1 MLKKINSLPKNFIR
15 IFLILGLVLI
25 ANHHFVAAQGV
36 KFMRDISPSEG
47 LVKPQESPYRE
58 EICLNGSWDFQPVE
72 VPAVWKTGTGIPPE
86 LTPPLPDKWEK
97 TKIKI
102 PSPWNVNEWGGGS
115 RVGKGTNSP
124 YAPGSVYYPG
134 YPRSWGRVRM
144 AWMKRSFP
152 VPPSWDSKRI
162 ILHFEA
168 VMGEFVV
175 MVNGQKVAQ
184 HFGDY
189 MPYEVDITD
198 VVRMDK
204 ANELM
209 VGVKHRR
216 LFEKTD
222 PLYKYF
228 RTTYPPGSNTADLAG
243 IWQDVYLFGL
253 SQLRVTDVF
262 VKPWVDKD
270 LLEFDVQLTN
280 QTKTEQKISVNGSI
294 KEWINKTSDDVLSAP
309 EIKWELGKNEVLKIT
324 SDVIALKPGEWKTI
338 TISTKVQEK
347 LKYWNPV
354 TPNLYTV
361 LISVGNKKQ
370 VFDCKTERFGW
381 RQLTIRGKDFYLN
394 GVRIQCF
401 GDIQHPFG
409 AYVCSRRFAWAWL
422 KMIKDFGGNAV
433 RFHAQPWP
441 RFYYD
446 LADEMGMMV
455 LDEAA
460 LFGSALNLNFGEAIT
475 WERTAHHIED
485 LILRDRNHPSVIG
498 WSTGNELF
506 AIRNYNKPAKEVAD
520 IWDAK
525 IIELA
530 KWPAVLDPTRQ
541 FITDDGDED
550 MNGNLPVWS
559 KHFAEGL
566 TLNRLPGKV
575 TKPLVIGEQG
585 ATYYGKPGQHLYK
598 FAGEKPFESYY
609 GRNEA
614 LAIDLYQNVIRMVRP
629 LLAYFSPSE
638 VCWFGIEH
646 MNLGY
651 KDYTRLPDS
660 TDGVFAGLP
669 YVEGKPGYQI
679 ERIPPYV
686 STFNPG
692 LDPELPLYKPLPM
705 FEALQAALAKDIPQ
719 PCKWDT
725 YCGPVADPKKPDF
738 QKPVF
743 PDAFF
748 AGDTRSMLRR
758 QLVRSGIKITFDDKT
773 AKLVIV
779 DGENLTQENL
789 KKAERIIGRVKKEG
803 GLIWVMISDQ
813 SQSPVLSG
821 LLPAKLELTDR
832 QATSLKC
839 NKSYEFE
846 KYFKLPDLY
855 FSEVRGDNKIMKQGL
870 SGDLVNL
877 GTVVFEATNVDWS
890 LFINSPENRKCA
902 QVVLYEHL
910 IKPSGIAMISCPYG
924 NSVLILSTLDYKNSN
939 PATDL
944 FWRNLYGAM
953 GIKFYMPGEDKTI
966 PENRTHDLLM
976 DGPLKK

>member
-1 MLKKINSLPKNFIR
+1 MRNWRS
-15 IFLILGLVLI
+15 IFLSLILVVNQYFAL
-25 ANHHFVAAQGV
+25 AQGV

-47 LVKPQESPYRE
+47 LVKPMEAPYRA

-72 VPAVWKTGTGIPPE
+72 VPSDWKTGTGVPPE
-86 LTPPLPDKWEK
+86 LTNPLPEKWEK

-124 YAPGSVYYPG
+124 YAPSSVYYPG
-134 YPRSWGRVRM
+134 YPRNWGRVRM
-144 AWMKRSFP
+144 AWMKRSFT
-152 VPPSWDSKRI
+152 VPSTWDSKRI

-168 VMGEFVV
+168 VIGEFIV
-175 MVNGQKVAQ
+175 MINGQKVGE

-189 MPYEVDITD
+189 LPFEVDITD
-198 VVRMDK
+198 VVKKDQP
-204 ANELM
+204 NELM

-222 PLYKYF
+222 PLYNYF
-228 RTTYPPGSNTADLAG
+228 RATYPPGSNTADLAG
-243 IWQDVYLFGL
+243 IWQDVFLFGIPQVHISDL
-253 SQLRVTDVF
+253 F
-262 VKPWVDKD
+262 IKPWVDKD
-270 LLEFDVQLTN
+270 LLEFDIQIKN
-280 QTKTEQKISVNGSI
+280 QTKTEQKISVSGSI
-294 KEWINKTSDDVLSAP
+294 KEWINKTSDNVLDAP
-309 EIKWELGKNEVLKIT
+309 EINWQLADNEALNIKSEIVVLK
-324 SDVIALKPGEWKTI
+324 SGETRKI
-338 TISTKVQEK
+338 TISTKVQGK
-347 LKYWNPV
+347 LKYWNPSS
-354 TPNLYTV
+354 PNLYTV
-361 LISVGNKKQ
+361 LLTVKNSKQ

-394 GVRIQCF
+394 GERIQCF

-409 AYVCSRRFAWAWL
+409 AYICSRRFAWAWL
-422 KMIKDFGGNAV
+422 RMIKDFGGNAV

-441 RFYYD
+441 RMYYD
-446 LADEMGMMV
+446 LADEMGIMV

-506 AIRNYNKPAKEVAD
+506 AIRNYNKPTKEVAD
-520 IWDAK
+520 VWDAK

-530 KWPAVLDPTRQ
+530 KWPAILDPTRQ

-566 TLNRLPGKV
+566 TLNRLPEKV
-575 TKPLVIGEQG
+575 TKPLIIGEQG

-598 FAGEKPFESYY
+598 FAGDKAFESYY

-614 LAIDLYQNVIRMVRP
+614 LAFDLYQNVVRMVRP

-651 KDYTRLPDS
+651 KDYSRLPDS

-669 YVEGKPGYQI
+669 YIEGKPGYQI

-725 YCGPVADPKKPDF
+725 YCQPVVEPKKPDF
-738 QKPVF
+738 PKTQF
-743 PDAFF
+743 PDAYFV
-748 AGDTRSMLRR
+748 GDTGSILGRHLNK
-758 QLVRSGIKITFDDKT
+758 SGIKITLNDRT
-773 AKLVIV
+773 ARLVVI
-779 DGENLTQENL
+779 DGENLTDVKL
-789 KKAERIIGRVKKEG
+789 KQAERIIDRVKKEG

-813 SQSPVLSG
+813 KPSPVLSG
-821 LLPAKLELTDR
+821 FLPLSLGFTDR
-832 QATSLKC
+832 QATSLQSSK
-839 NKSYEFE
+839 NSEFE
-846 KYFKLPDLY
+846 KYLKLPDLY
-855 FSEVRGDNKIMKQGL
+855 FSEIRRDNKIIKQGL
-870 SGDLVNL
+870 SGDLVKH
-877 GTVVFEATNVDWS
+877 GTVVLEATNVDWS
-890 LFINSPENRKCA
+890 LFINAPENRKCA

-910 IKPSGIAMISCPYG
+910 IKPGGVAMISYPFDK
-924 NSVLILSTLDYKNSN
+924 STLFISSLDYKISN
-939 PATDL
+939 PVTDI
-944 FWRNLYGAM
+944 FWRNLYAVM
-953 GIKFYMPGEDKTI
+953 GIKYFMPGEDKVV
-966 PENRTHDLLM
+966 PESRVHDLLM

>member
-1 MLKKINSLPKNFIR
+1 MKPVAANCFTRNTILFLVFIFIIDQHR
-15 IFLILGLVLI
+15 GE
-25 ANHHFVAAQGV
+25 AQGV

-47 LVKPQESPYRE
+47 LVKPQEAPYRE
-58 EICLNGSWDFQPVE
+58 EICLNGSWDFQPVD
-72 VPAVWKTGTGIPPE
+72 VPADWKTGTGIPPE
-86 LTPPLPDKWEK
+86 LTSPQPDKWEK

-115 RVGKGTNSP
+115 RVGKGTNAP
-124 YAPGSVYYPG
+124 YAPSSVYYPS

-144 AWMKRSFP
+144 GWLKRSFN
-152 VPPSWDSKRI
+152 VPAAWDSRRI

-175 MVNGQKVAQ
+175 MVNGRKIAQ

-189 MPYEVDITD
+189 MPFETDITD
-198 VVRMDK
+198 FVKKDQD
-204 ANELM
+204 NELLI
-209 VGVKHRR
+209 GVKHRR

-228 RTTYPPGSNTADLAG
+228 RATYPPGSNTSDLAG
-243 IWQDVYLFGL
+243 VWQDVFLFAL
-253 SQLRVTDVF
+253 PQVRITDVF
-262 VKPWVDKD
+262 VKPWVEKD
-270 LLEFDVQLTN
+270 LLEFDVQLIN
-280 QTKTEQKISVNGSI
+280 QTKTEQKISISGSI
-294 KEWINKTSDDVLSAP
+294 KEWINNTSDDVLGAP
-309 EIKWELGKNEVLKIT
+309 EITWQLGSEEVLTIISDPVSLKPDETKKIT
-324 SDVIALKPGEWKTI
+324 V
-338 TISTKVQEK
+338 STKVQGK

-354 TPNLYTV
+354 TPNLYTI
-361 LISVGNKKQ
+361 LLSVKNKKQ
-370 VFDCKTERFGW
+370 VLDCKAERFGW

-394 GVRIQCF
+394 GDRIQCF

-409 AYVCSRRFAWAWL
+409 AYICSRRFAWAWL

-441 RFYYD
+441 RLYYD
-446 LADEMGMMV
+446 LADEMGIMV

-460 LFGSALNLNFGEAIT
+460 LFGSALNLNFGEEIT
-475 WERTAHHIED
+475 WVRTAHHIED

-530 KWPAVLDPTRQ
+530 KWPALLDPTRQ

-566 TLNRLPGKV
+566 TLNRLPEKV
-575 TKPLVIGEQG
+575 TKPLVVGEQG
-585 ATYYGKPGQHLYK
+585 ATYYGRPGQHLYK
-598 FAGEKPFESYY
+598 FAGEKAFESYY

-614 LAIDLYQNVIRMVRP
+614 LAIDLYQNVVRMVRP

-651 KDYTRLPDS
+651 KDYSRLPDS
-660 TDGVFAGLP
+660 TDGIFAGLP
-669 YVEGKPGYQI
+669 FVEGKPGYQI

-686 STFNPG
+686 TTFNPG

-705 FEALQAALAKDIPQ
+705 FEALQAALSKDIPQ
-719 PCKWDT
+719 PSKWDI
-725 YCGPVADPKKPDF
+725 CCLPVVAPKKPDF
-738 QKPVF
+738 PEPTFQ
-743 PDAFF
+743 DAYFV
-748 AGDTRSMLRR
+748 GEPGSVLSK
-758 QLVRSGIKITFDDKT
+758 QLDKFGIKFTNDDKT
-773 AKLVIV
+773 TKLIIV
-779 DGENLTQENL
+779 DGENLSEERL
-789 KKAERIIGRVKKEG
+789 KQANKIIDRVKKEG
-803 GLIWVMISDQ
+803 GIIWVMISDQ
-813 SQSPVLSG
+813 KPSPALNN
-821 LLPAKLELTDR
+821 LLPAKFELTDR
-832 QATSLKC
+832 QATSLQS
-839 NKSYEFE
+839 NKHYDFE

-855 FSEVRGDNKIMKQGL
+855 FSEIRGDNKILKQGL
-870 SGDLVNL
+870 SGDLIKQ
-877 GTVVFEATNVDWS
+877 GTIVFEATNVDWS
-890 LFINSPENRKCA
+890 LFNNSPENRKCA

-910 IKPSGIAMISCPYG
+910 IKPQGVAMVTFPWG
-924 NSVLILSTLDYKNSN
+924 KATFFLSALDYKISD
-939 PATDL
+939 TGMDS
-944 FWRNLYGAM
+944 FWKNLYASM
-953 GIKFYMPGEDKTI
+953 GIKFYLPGEEKATTDVQH
-966 PENRTHDLLM
+966 HDLLI